1 VSPVR
6 EREFE
11 PEVWVASLFEVRS
24 IVINGLAY
32 PDIPGR
38 SLRSGSWLSA
48 RTCGLLPSL
57 LRWTT
62 EFEVTCLGPRP
73 AGHLGYRVA
82 VTYCNP
88 SWWACLQMPNHALP
102 AGPAVHKFIRRSH
115 RRQRTRARHNLLIER
130 ITVQRLRVDVGPRP
144 GDLQIFVAQL
154 IHIVE

>member
-1 VSPVR
+1 MKWGVLLERNGEARTAWSRAPASVSKSATAA
-6 EREFE
+6 
-11 PEVWVASLFEVRS
+11 ASHS
-24 IVINGLAY
+24 IVSGAITSCWTAWAVS
-32 PDIPGR
+32 R
-38 SLRSGSWLSA
+38 ASKVQLRARVRIGS
-48 RTCGLLPSL
+48 
-57 LRWTT
+57 
-62 EFEVTCLGPRP
+62 LGPRP

-102 AGPAVHKFIRRSH
+102 AGPAVHQFIRRSH

>member
-1 VSPVR
+1 MSPVR

-11 PEVWVASLFEVRS
+11 PDVWVASLFEVRS

-57 LRWTT
+57 LWWTT
-62 EFEVTCLGPRP
+62 GFEVACPGPRP

-82 VTYCNP
+82 SPT
-88 SWWACLQMPNHALP
+88 AIRHG
-102 AGPAVHKFIRRSH
+102 GPACRCQITPYRHAPPSTNSFAVAIDAKE
-115 RRQRTRARHNLLIER
+115 RAHAI
-130 ITVQRLRVDVGPRP
+130 
-144 GDLQIFVAQL
+144 IF
-154 IHIVE
+154 